1 MDAPYDAVHEDKPV
15 SESPGREIAR
25 RDEILEFLYWVEGE
39 GLQGSGTLP
48 GMIRFLSHPEAEV
61 RRALGELMT
70 REDIVMHEAT
80 GEYQLTP
87 TGRRE
92 AARRFAE
99 EFAPLLG
106 QGHGECS
113 DPNCDCHTNPEAAA
127 ECHAAR
133 AHGSHAR

>member
-1 MDAPYDAVHEDKPV
+1 M
-15 SESPGREIAR
+15 SESPGGDIAR

-39 GLQGSGTLP
+39 GLQGSGTLS
-48 GMIRFLSHPEAEV
+48 GMVRFLSHPEADV
-61 RRALGELMT
+61 RLTLDGLVGRG
-70 REDIVMHEAT
+70 DVVVSEAT

-87 TGRRE
+87 VGRQE

-99 EFAPLLG
+99 EFAPLLS

-113 DPNCDCHTNPEAAA
+113 DPNCDCHTNPEAAV

-133 AHGSHAR
+133 AQREHAH

>member
-1 MDAPYDAVHEDKPV
+1 MDERVND
-15 SESPGREIAR
+15 SPGGDIAR

-39 GLQGSGTLP
+39 GLQGSGTLA
-48 GMIRFLSHPEAEV
+48 GMVRFLSHPEADV
-61 RRALGELMT
+61 RATLQELGS
-70 REDIVMHEAT
+70 RGDVIRDDVT
-80 GEYQLTP
+80 GEYQLTG

-99 EFAPLLG
+99 EFAPLLN

-113 DPNCDCHTNPEAAA
+113 DPNCDCHTNPAAAA

-133 AHGSHAR
+133 AHREHAH